1 MGAERGPMAVGAP
14 TTVTAERSE
23 NKRAFT
29 ADVSRTVSKRK
40 RRSLFGSSKAQ
51 ASLGETKDQSQDW
64 PNAIG
69 VRL

>member
-1 MGAERGPMAVGAP
+1 MGAERGPMAAGNS
-14 TTVTAERSE
+14 TTVTTDRLE
-23 NKRAFT
+23 NKRPST
-29 ADVSRTVSKRK
+29 VNVSRTVSKRK

-51 ASLGETKDQSQDW
+51 ASLGDTRNQSQDW